1 MCGRFT
7 ITSDA
12 EKLEERFEAKVE
24 KSEYKKRYNA
34 APSQLLP
41 VITKSDKKNVQF
53 FKWGLIPFWAKEEK
67 IGYQLINARAETVTE
82 KPSFKYALKERRCL
96 VLADG
101 YYELMKT
108 PEGKIPFRI
117 TLKDEILFAF
127 AGIWEEWES
136 SNDRVIKSFSIVTV
150 PASSTIRDIHGRM
163 PAILTPEEEQNWIGN
178 IETTEAVG
186 LLNSYQGELLSNRVS
201 KLVNSPKNDSEEVLN
216 PEFIR

>member
-41 VITKSDKKNVQF
+41 VITNSDKKNVQF

-101 YYELMKT
+101 YYEWMKT

-150 PASSTIRDIHGRM
+150 PASSIIRDIHDRM
-163 PAILTPEEEQNWIGN
+163 PAILNPEEEQNWIGN

-201 KLVNSPKNDSEEVLN
+201 TLVNSPKNDSEEVLN

>member
-12 EKLEERFEAKVE
+12 EELEKRFGAKVD
-24 KSEYKKRYNA
+24 KGEYSKRYNA

-41 VITKSDKKNVQF
+41 VITNSDKKNVQF

-101 YYELMKT
+101 YYEWMKT

-150 PASSTIRDIHGRM
+150 PASSTIRDIHDRM
-163 PAILTPEEEQNWIGN
+163 PVILAPEEEHNWIGN

-186 LLNSYQGELLSNRVS
+186 LLNSYQGKLLSNRVS
-201 KLVNSPKNDSEEVLN
+201 TLVNSPKNDSEEVLN

>member
-12 EKLEERFEAKVE
+12 EELEERFGAKVD
-24 KSEYKKRYNA
+24 KGEYSKRYNA

-41 VITKSDKKNVQF
+41 VITNSDKKNVQF

-101 YYELMKT
+101 YYEWMKT
-108 PEGKIPFRI
+108 TEGKIPFRI

-150 PASSTIRDIHGRM
+150 PASSTIRDIHDRM
-163 PAILTPEEEQNWIGN
+163 PAILTPEEEHNWIGN

-186 LLNSYQGELLSNRVS
+186 LLNSYQGKLLSNRVS
-201 KLVNSPKNDSEEVLN
+201 TLVNSPKNDSEEVLN